1 MSHKLRWPAPASPD
15 CATPVTSP
23 RLPDRTV
30 SVHLTGPT
38 T

>member
-1 MSHKLRWPAPASPD
+1 MPEAETASTGERKRSEHD
-15 CATPVTSP
+15 LT